1 MKLIKPQPVKSIEN
15 LRSRVDRLFNTS
27 EKSAKNQN
35 QLSLDLFGVSNYKKK
50 VNDPSKNIAEF
61 LNFITAAM
69 PDGDVYLFG
78 GIIRDLALLGC
89 KGFNSDIDLVVEGC
103 WSHLVSYLESLNA
116 HKNKFG
122 GYRLMIGEWPVDI
135 WNAEETWAIKKGLIQ
150 YNGIA
155 SLTDTTVLNWDA
167 ILMNW
172 RTRSF
177 IYRKNY
183 FKDIEFRMLDIVLEE
198 NPNPLGMVVRVF
210 RHLCLKDAR
219 KISVTATKYLA
230 KSTQIYSYDEIKSCE
245 IGSYGNSIIDVP
257 VYRFFKQID
266 TSENKN
272 IQDQFSIASS
282 IIKRELGLC

>member
-1 MKLIKPQPVKSIEN
+1 MKLPKTQPVKSIKN
-15 LRSRVDRLFNTS
+15 LRDRVDRLFNAAV
-27 EKSAKNQN
+27 KSTKNKD
-35 QLSLDLFGVSNYKKK
+35 QLSLDLFGVSNYDKN
-50 VNDPSKNIAEF
+50 VDYPSKNIAEF

-69 PDGDVYLFG
+69 PSGDVYLFG
-78 GIIRDLALLGC
+78 GIIRDLALLGR

-103 WSHLVSYLESLNA
+103 WSHFVSYLESLNA

-135 WNAEETWAIKKGLIQ
+135 WNAEETWAIKKGLVQ
-150 YNGIA
+150 YKGIS

-172 RTRSF
+172 RTRNF

-183 FKDIEFRMLDIVLEE
+183 FEDIESRTLDIVLDK

-219 KISVTATKYLA
+219 KISESAAMYLA
-230 KSTQIYSYDEIKSCE
+230 KSTKMYSYDEIKNCE
-245 IGSYGNSIIDVP
+245 ISSYSNSLIEEPI
-257 VYRFFKQID
+257 YKFFMHVD
-266 TSENKN
+266 TSKNKN
-272 IQDQFSIASS
+272 IHDQFSIASR
-282 IIKRELGLC
+282 IIKREFDFH

>member
-1 MKLIKPQPVKSIEN
+1 MQIPKLQPVKTIDN
-15 LRSRVDRLFNTS
+15 LRDRVERLFRTS
-27 EKSAKNQN
+27 VKNKKNNN
-35 QLSLDLFGVSNYKKK
+35 QLSLDLPRTSNIE
-50 VNDPSKNIAEF
+50 VNLSYPSKNIAEF

-69 PDGDVYLFG
+69 PGGDVYLFG
-78 GIIRDLALLGC
+78 GIIRDLALLGR

-103 WSHLVSYLESLNA
+103 WSHFVSYLESLNA

-135 WNAEETWAIKKGLIQ
+135 WNAEETWAIKQGLVQ

-172 RTRSF
+172 RTRNF

-183 FKDIEFRMLDIVLEE
+183 FEDVKARMLYIVLEE

-210 RHLCLKDAR
+210 RHLCLKNAR
-219 KISVTATKYLA
+219 KISVSAAQYLA
-230 KSTQIYSYDEIKSCE
+230 KSSKIYSYNEIKNCE
-245 IGSYGNSIIDVP
+245 ISSYNNSVIDEP
-257 VYRFFKQID
+257 VYKFFNKID
-266 TSENKN
+266 ISENQN

-282 IIKRELGLC
+282 IIKRELGLR